1 MGTVVWFRLL
11 RFIWLRILACQHDLD
26 NHPLNDEKATNHGE
40 TVTSKYSIATELPPA
55 CASINEINV
64 QPVGTKPL
72 LDTGFI
78 STVPFQDLSRPPS
91 HHPTLNGAVLSPWF
105 TPSPCSNPE
114 SHIPPPSTC
123 KPQRPTSKYRLDRSC
138 ITAKVNGSSPMSLRQ
153 DQELLCCL
161 TSKLGHRSCVSLKTG
176 RLKALDGEGR

>member
-1 MGTVVWFRLL
+1 MEVTQKPEMSPGNSDNWDSDIFQIAEIHMAENFGMSRKLTGKLKQVF
-11 RFIWLRILACQHDLD
+11 D
-26 NHPLNDEKATNHGE
+26 NHAFEDLNNTNDGE

-72 LDTGFI
+72 VDTGFI
-78 STVPFQDLSRPPS
+78 ATIPFQDLSRPPS

-138 ITAKVNGSSPMSLRQ
+138 ITAKVKSP
-153 DQELLCCL
+153 
-161 TSKLGHRSCVSLKTG
+161 TP
-176 RLKALDGEGR
+176 